1 MGEDREVRGEVQGVP
16 TSSRLKKQWPLD
28 TEIKKAFLRASL
40 VDWLVIDFQK
50 MEVSLFGHVLQ

>member
-1 MGEDREVRGEVQGVP
+1 MGEDGEVRGEVQGVS